1 MEPHAD
7 VPGQITLSQC
17 GGGEESD
24 PPVAAEKR
32 HCPLLLPYR
41 LQEEIKPRLCQD
53 DCDSCLSGPS
63 VEQLMFAVLLCV
75 ASNRKHSLLK
85 VPCWLQLTEL
95 TYSEKYYV
103 TSST

>member
-7 VPGQITLSQC
+7 VPGEITLGQC
-17 GGGEESD
+17 DGGGEESD
-24 PPVAAEKR
+24 RPVAAEKL

-63 VEQLMFAVLLCV
+63 VEHFMFTVLLCV
-75 ASNRKHSLLK
+75 
-85 VPCWLQLTEL
+85 V
-95 TYSEKYYV
+95 
-103 TSST
+103 SS